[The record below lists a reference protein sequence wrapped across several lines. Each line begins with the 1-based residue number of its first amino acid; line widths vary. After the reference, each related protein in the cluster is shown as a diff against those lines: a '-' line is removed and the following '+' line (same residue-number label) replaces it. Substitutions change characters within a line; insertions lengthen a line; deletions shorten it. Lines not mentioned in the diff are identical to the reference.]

1 MITLITGG
9 QSIQRKALMSSLTAA
24 LPNYCTSQ
32 YTYFGEDLYKQ
43 IIEWCFEDNNDV
55 YFLLDD
61 KDKYFFN
68 LSGHT
73 TSDFKFIDKHFHIV
87 ETFDNLFVYEFDQL
101 TKDLSNAQTVRNA
114 KKYVFNPNYA
124 HTALQPYINN
134 RLFKNFMALCF
145 FAFLF
150 SLCYSIYA
158 IVFIKD
164 NTTIIIN
171 CLYIAVFCASL
182 LMAFTTFQ
190 KVAYE

>member
-24 LPNYCTSQ
+24 LPNYCTVSYQ
-32 YTYFGEDLYKQ
+32 DYK
-43 IIEWCFEDNNDV
+43 IDNFENVISTWYYDGNNDI
-55 YFLLDD
+55 YFILDEHS
-61 KDKYFFN
+61 KDFKN
-68 LSGHT
+68 LVHDNT
-73 TSDFKFIDKHFHIV
+73 CKFIDKHFHIV
-87 ETFDNLFVYEFDQL
+87 ETFDNLFVYEFDVL
-101 TKDLSNAQTVRNA
+101 TTELTNSQTIRNA

-134 RLFKNFMALCF
+134 RLFKNFKALCF